1 MSKIF
6 IPFEC
11 LEQVFI
17 HLTHHKSVLF
27 NCLLVNRSWC
37 RQVVPILWSRPFSR
51 LQWKPSSQLIQT
63 YISCMTNE
71 KFLNPDLETILLE
84 LSSPLSPS
92 LQPLFNYAKYLRKLN
107 YHELSIY
114 VNLWYSINNK
124 CKENNDVDFIKI
136 DIITKE
142 IGKFIIYHSNKIHEI
157 CISKVYSFSN
167 IKDITTFPGATNSL
181 SHIQR
186 IKITGASYMEI
197 KDIKNLTKILIG
209 LSKICTK
216 IRDIE
221 VYKFCE
227 SHYGLLK
234 GLITLIKAQQGLSK
248 FVISCWNLNLDP
260 LIPSLETQINS
271 LKEIEFT
278 KIRFHNSF
286 IFKLLSSCHHLSK
299 ISFQYCDGFYLENVE
314 PIIKSPPINLEKSYL
329 CDNDIS
335 TDILIKLLRN
345 TRNTLSQLTL
355 DERMTET

>member
-1 MSKIF
+1 
-6 IPFEC
+6 
-11 LEQVFI
+11 L
-17 HLTHHKSVLF
+17 
-27 NCLLVNRSWC
+27 
-37 RQVVPILWSRPFSR
+37 
-51 LQWKPSSQLIQT
+51 
-63 YISCMTNE
+63 
-71 KFLNPDLETILLE
+71 DTILLE

-92 LQPLFNYAKYLRKLN
+92 LQQPLFNYAKYLRKLN

-124 CKENNDVDFIKI
+124 CKENNDDDFIKI

-142 IGKFIIYHSNKIHEI
+142 IGKFIIYHSKKIHEI

-186 IKITGASYMEI
+186 I
-197 KDIKNLTKILIG
+197 G

-221 VYKFCE
+221 IYKFCE

-286 IFKLLSSCHHLSK
+286 IFKLLSLCHHLSK
-299 ISFQYCDGFYLENVE
+299 ISFQYCDGFYLENVK